1 VITFVEDRLPAE
13 PLAVP
18 LARHALAIALLTD
31 VPDPVVETVVLLAN
45 EAVTSALRATTR
57 QWRLQ
62 VDMEDHLVRVAV
74 RYEGGPESGSQLDL
88 LRDALLED
96 LSTSWGIDPSADGIT
111 TTIWFEVGLAPRESP
126 APLV

>member
-1 VITFVEDRLPAE
+1 MTFVEDRLPAE

-18 LARHALAIALLTD
+18 LARHALAMALLTD

-62 VDMEDHLVRVAV
+62 VDMDDQFVRVAV
-74 RYEGGPESGSQLDL
+74 RYEGLPDSGSELDR
-88 LRDALLED
+88 LRDALFED
-96 LSTSWGIDPSADGIT
+96 LSSSWGIDPSADGVI